1 MRAEGF
7 RSHVGY
13 RRRPNSKAGAPA
25 AAAPNVLGR
34 KFAVSKPNE
43 SWVVDITY
51 IKTFEGWLYLAVV
64 IDLFSRA
71 VIGWS
76 MQSRIDRELVI
87 SALLMGIW
95 RRQPEGK
102 MLLHSDQGCQFTSH
116 DWQDFLE
123 ANNRYEPT
131 T

>member
-87 SALLMGIW
+87 W
-95 RRQPEGK
+95 
-102 MLLHSDQGCQFTSH
+102 
-116 DWQDFLE
+116 
-123 ANNRYEPT
+123 
-131 T
+131 